1 VGRLWRFL
9 PWSRL
14 AIAVWAWRNRRRIR
28 SWASFG
34 LAAAPRIAAGDR
46 ADVVAEARL
55 RLALARHPL
64 TRAARDL
71 EVRVQGGEA
80 ILVGRVPSAIRKTA
94 MDLARRTDGIDK
106 VRDQLV
112 DTARA

>member
-1 VGRLWRFL
+1 M
-9 PWSRL
+9 
-14 AIAVWAWRNRRRIR
+14 
-28 SWASFG
+28 
-34 LAAAPRIAAGDR
+34 
-46 ADVVAEARL
+46 
-55 RLALARHPL
+55 